1 MMCSKCDASIPDG
14 SSYCSQ
20 CGLSVEA
27 PAVAASEDTLSISP
41 AASIAPDTAE
51 AAAPAYGKKN
61 RRNLLFAGI
70 AAILVVL
77 GVAAFFV
84 IRNFLTSD
92 SNDGFAYTK
101 SPLII
106 IGEDETQIYNG
117 HTEPVT
123 IDGAAE
129 APQYSMDGQK
139 AAMLVDRNDERV
151 GTLYYYDGTEA
162 KELTDDVYYFRI
174 SADGNTIAYI
184 TDYDPEEYTGSLH
197 IYDVSQMKSREVAD
211 EVTPVGLALSPDGK
225 SYAYVSDLESDD
237 VPNYNIV
244 KNYTSYISVNGK
256 EAEPLD
262 SDRMVIGISNSA
274 TYIYYMRI
282 EWTAAMDAVGRLY
295 VRHGKEESKIGRID
309 ATGTSFFNRDF
320 SEILY
325 SDDGS
330 TYLSK
335 AAGDPMKVGDYYSCD
350 LLFPDDQQSTA
361 NCGYNA
367 IMYNV
372 ESLTGQFYVF
382 CGNRGG
388 IYGLSLGYLDGKG
401 TLSEIDSIKDSK
413 SSYRT
418 RASCDGIHVYYMDDS
433 DKTLYYWDA
442 SDPDTNPVKIQ
453 GSEGV
458 LCFKVSSDAI
468 YFIDD
473 DSTLWVKRGNDDP
486 VSVAD
491 DVMLSSLTLSSDGRG
506 VYYISDC
513 PTHGNV
519 NSLTL
524 CYLSDA
530 KNAEPLRIAD
540 KVSSVEV
547 SDFGVV
553 YYVFEKRGSDDDVKI
568 GEAFYSK
575 DGKNFISVMDDAYFY

>member
-1 MMCSKCDASIPDG
+1 MICSKCGASIPD
-14 SSYCSQ
+14 SSNSCSQ
-20 CGLSVEA
+20 CGLNVTATASSISVD
-27 PAVAASEDTLSISP
+27 AVAATSSGIES
-41 AASIAPDTAE
+41 AV
-51 AAAPAYGKKN
+51 PAYWKKN
-61 RRNLLFAGI
+61 RKILLIAGI
-70 AAILVVL
+70 AASLVVL
-77 GVAAFFV
+77 GIVAFV
-84 IRNFLTSD
+84 VSRNFLTSD
-92 SNDGFAYTK
+92 SNDGSAYTK
-101 SPLII
+101 SPLMI

-117 HTEPVT
+117 HSEPVT
-123 IDGAAE
+123 IDGSAE

-174 SADGNTIAYI
+174 SAEGNTIAYI
-184 TDYDPEEYTGSLH
+184 TDYNQEEYTGTLY
-197 IYDVSQMKSREVAD
+197 IYDASQKRSREVAD

-225 SYAYVSDLESDD
+225 SYAYVSDLESAD

-244 KNYTSYISVNGK
+244 EKYTSYISVNGK

-274 TYIYYMRI
+274 HYIYYVRM

-295 VRHGKEESKIGRID
+295 VRHGKEETRIGWID

-330 TYLSK
+330 IYLSK
-335 AAGDPMKVGDYYSCD
+335 AADDPVKVGDYSSCD
-350 LLFPDDQQSTA
+350 LLFPDHLQSAAT
-361 NCGYNA
+361 CGANA

-401 TLSEIDSIKDSK
+401 TLSEIDSIQDSK

-418 RASCDGIHVYYMDDS
+418 RASCDGIHVYYMNDS
-433 DKTLYYWDA
+433 DKTLCYWDA
-442 SDPDTNPVKIQ
+442 SDPDTNPVKIRD
-453 GSEGV
+453 SEGV

-473 DSTLWVKRGNDDP
+473 DWTLWVKRGNSDP

-491 DVMLSSLTLSSDGRG
+491 DVMPSSLTLSSDGRG

-519 NSLTL
+519 NSRTL
-524 CYLSDA
+524 CYLPDA

-553 YYVFEKRGSDDDVKI
+553 YYVFEKRGSDEDDKI
-568 GEAFYSK
+568 GEAFYSS
-575 DGKNFISVMDDAYFY
+575 DGKEFESVMDNAYFE